1 MEDGAE
7 LDRAYNGEQ
16 LDDKLLLL
24 KAFVARC
31 FCGIFSGFSSYDS
44 VSYVW

>member
-1 MEDGAE
+1 MG
-7 LDRAYNGEQ
+7 
-16 LDDKLLLL
+16 KLLLL

-31 FCGIFSGFSSYDS
+31 FCGISGFSSYDS